1 MDNKCS
7 CRFTCTAL
15 SCVDPAS
22 PHSVKTALVI
32 WLPALW
38 IINNPYL
45 PKRSSLKI
53 AICNHVYINYS
64 KRFIYGFCTSSLH
77 VLGLQTTILLREA
90 TALLPSFT
98 NVFRERL
105 GNGKRVFTLLVHVF
119 TLLLVNGRYA
129 YANFIRRFFCFPTC
143 VPPLCLWQQ
152 RDPRNMAE
160 YLISGGTMYV
170 PEDGLTGAQLF
181 STHEGLTY
189 K

>member
-22 PHSVKTALVI
+22 PHSVKTALVM

-64 KRFIYGFCTSSLH
+64 KRFIYGFCTLSQH
-77 VLGLQTTILLREA
+77 VLGLHTTFLLREA
-90 TALLPSFT
+90 TALLPYFT

-105 GNGKRVFTLLVHVF
+105 GNGELVFTLLVYVF

-129 YANFIRRFFCFPTC
+129 YANLYQA
-143 VPPLCLWQQ
+143 VL
-152 RDPRNMAE
+152 
-160 YLISGGTMYV
+160 
-170 PEDGLTGAQLF
+170 LF
-181 STHEGLTY
+181 SHVFPAALFVTAARP
-189 K
+189 

>member
-22 PHSVKTALVI
+22 PHSVKTALVM

-64 KRFIYGFCTSSLH
+64 KRFIYGFCTLSQH
-77 VLGLQTTILLREA
+77 VLGLQTTFLLREA

-105 GNGKRVFTLLVHVF
+105 GNGELVFTLLVHVF
-119 TLLLVNGRYA
+119 NTVTREWVICICKFVSGGSFVFPRVS
-129 YANFIRRFFCFPTC
+129 RRFVYDSSETLGTWRSISSPEGQCTC
-143 VPPLCLWQQ
+143 Q
-152 RDPRNMAE
+152 RTAWREHSSSARTKD
-160 YLISGGTMYV
+160 
-170 PEDGLTGAQLF
+170 
-181 STHEGLTY
+181 
-189 K
+189 